1 MVTDAG
7 RVAKFGLGGLVGL
20 ALGAGL
26 VGGAWLIAGDADQS
40 VPSGTAGAR
49 AVPGADLSAPE
60 KLGGFLHQDQA
71 VLDLGKG
78 ADGQETADRNR
89 AWDSE
94 SGERLSEAYGGAAAV
109 VQTYSDS
116 SLESFFQLAAVRGP
130 TPRPYVPYEDAKV
143 LGLERPTN
151 ELVTFGKVDC
161 VVHNLPTNAG
171 DEPDSDSVSTVS
183 CQRGDADLTVL
194 VRNSTGDVAH
204 EPSQV
209 ARLVDEAWGELT

>member
-1 MVTDAG
+1 M
-7 RVAKFGLGGLVGL
+7 AKFGLGGLVGL

-26 VGGAWLIAGDADQS
+26 VGGAWLITGDDDTS
-40 VPSGTAGAR
+40 VSSRTAGSR
-49 AVPGADLSAPE
+49 AVPGSDLSAPE
-60 KLGGFLHQDQA
+60 KLGGFLHQDRA

-78 ADGQETADRNR
+78 ADGQEMAKRNR

-109 VQTYSDS
+109 VQTYADS
-116 SLESFFQLAAVRGP
+116 SLESFFQLTAVRGP
-130 TPRPYVPYEDAKV
+130 TPRPYVPYEDPKA

-171 DEPDSDSVSTVS
+171 GEPAPDSVSTVS
-183 CQRGDADLTVL
+183 CQRGDAELTVL
-194 VRNSTGDVAH
+194 IRNATGDASH
-204 EPSQV
+204 EPSRV

>member
-1 MVTDAG
+1 
-7 RVAKFGLGGLVGL
+7 
-20 ALGAGL
+20 
-26 VGGAWLIAGDADQS
+26 AWLITGDDDTS
-40 VPSGTAGAR
+40 VSSRTAGSR
-49 AVPGADLSAPE
+49 AVVGSGLSAPE
-60 KLGGFLHQDQA
+60 KLGGFLHQDRA

-78 ADGQETADRNR
+78 SDGQEMAKRNR

-116 SLESFFQLAAVRGP
+116 SLESFFQLTAVRGP
-130 TPRPYVPYEDAKV
+130 TPRPYVPYEDAKA

-171 DEPDSDSVSTVS
+171 GEPASDSVSTVS
-183 CQRGDADLTVL
+183 CQRGDAELTVL
-194 VRNSTGDVAH
+194 IRNSTGDVSH
-204 EPSQV
+204 EPSRV